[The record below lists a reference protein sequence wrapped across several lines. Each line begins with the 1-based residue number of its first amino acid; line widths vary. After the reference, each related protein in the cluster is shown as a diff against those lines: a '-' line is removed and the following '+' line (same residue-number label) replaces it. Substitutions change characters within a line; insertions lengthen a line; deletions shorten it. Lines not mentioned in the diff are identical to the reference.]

1 MKIVTACFIVAAYAL
16 PLAAQDSS
24 RVGIDPTPP
33 HQYRSPQKARVLGSL
48 FPGAGHIYA
57 GEYARGYLIYLST
70 IAGIGGGIMVYL
82 MDDCLF
88 SWASTAR
95 CDPGPQ
101 WPHQVLGI
109 AGIGAGLWGWVAG
122 ARDAPRAAERA
133 NERHRRKNASVSP
146 MVEPILMPEMGVR
159 VGVVLRW

>member
-1 MKIVTACFIVAAYAL
+1 MKLVTACLIAAAYGL
-16 PLAAQDSS
+16 PLGAQDLSG
-24 RVGIDPTPP
+24 VVIDSVTS

-70 IAGIGGGIMVYL
+70 VAGIGGGMMIYI
-82 MDDCLF
+82 MDDCTF
-88 SWASTAR
+88 SWLSAER
-95 CDPGPQ
+95 CNPGPQ

-109 AGIGAGLWGWVAG
+109 AAIGAGLWGWIAG

-133 NERHRRKNASVSP
+133 NECHRRKASVSP
-146 MVEPILMPEMGVR
+146 ILQPVLMPEIGAR
-159 VGVVLRW
+159 AGFVLRW